1 MPVERLFNLMIRRQL
16 TSGFR
21 TLCVSILTFVM
32 CLQLGMAQKP
42 QGELARKVKS
52 QVTPLYPDLARR
64 MNVKGSVKLL
74 VTVAANGS
82 VKSTKVVGGHPLLV
96 TASEDAI
103 RRWKFEPAAE
113 ESTGVIEFNFSNN

>member
-1 MPVERLFNLMIRRQL
+1 MTRRQL
-16 TSGFR
+16 MSGFR
-21 TLCVSILTFVM
+21 TLGFSILTFVIF
-32 CLQLGMAQKP
+32 LQLGMAQKP
-42 QGELARKVKS
+42 QGELNRKVKS
-52 QVTPLYPDLARR
+52 QVSPLYPELARR

-74 VTVAANGS
+74 VTIGSNGN

-96 TASEDAI
+96 TASEDAV